1 MSDILGSNNLF
12 AEFLDDYFA
21 ECEEHLAVVR
31 QELLALEPLTN
42 RPAEP
47 SILDRLFRCF
57 HSLKGLSG
65 MVGVKEA
72 EDLAHHQESYLRA
85 LREQQVVLSPEG
97 FDALMVGAKL
107 LEEVIAAY
115 RSQDNIP
122 NIERAIA
129 QLANVLPKANPASPQ
144 GTITPVEL
152 KLPEPAIQQL
162 VEAQKQGLQAWH
174 FVFIPKNELTER
186 GINVNQIRECLQKLG
201 QLIHAAPR
209 LQPDGEIAFDF
220 IITTNQNPETII
232 TGGQKDGLS
241 WKPYSSAGKSQEAK
255 SKREETQ
262 EETISQRTSIDAGGQ
277 TPGEEPSPKL
287 PGQQPPG
294 TVEPH
299 SQPAPPTLPLAQSSN
314 VVRVELPKLD
324 SLMHKVGELVIS
336 RARLE
341 ENLRYLS
348 DKLPASELRT
358 MQEINQ
364 ILERQMRDLR
374 ESVMRVRLVP
384 IGEVFARMQF
394 VVRDL
399 VRASEKEVKLEV
411 SGQETEID
419 KLVVERMIDP
429 LLHLVRNA
437 VSHGIETPTERQQ
450 AGKPTGGK
458 IALRASTV
466 GETVVVEIEDDGRGV
481 NCQKVV
487 EKAVER
493 GLLQEKDK
501 ASSED
506 STTIL
511 ELLCSSG
518 FSTREE
524 ADLTS
529 GRGVGMAIVKNT
541 VLELGGLLTLNTKP
555 GVGTC
560 FTIQLPLTL
569 AIADALIVKVRD
581 QIFAIPQSSVVEVM
595 DLEPDKITVLENNEI
610 IFYRGHVL
618 PILRLER
625 LFRYKNKKIFE
636 GAKNEEIVRSNR
648 FSDSESK
655 VRSNRFS
662 DSESKVRSNRFS
674 DSKSKEEIV
683 RSNRFSD
690 SESKT
695 DETGGTPVLKNQR
708 RNTLSVAI
716 VGNNLNGLN
725 ACGIV
730 VDKFVGLREIVARPL
745 TDPLVRVPGITGA
758 TELGDGRVVL
768 ILDIGRLLAEVGKRQ
783 YEAKGNTR
791 QEAKGN
797 TRQEAKGKRQE

>member
-42 RPAEP
+42 RQADP
-47 SILDRLFRCF
+47 SILDRLFRRF

-85 LREQQVVLSPEG
+85 LREQQVVLSAEG

-115 RSQDNIP
+115 RSQDDIP
-122 NIERAIA
+122 NIEGAIA
-129 QLANVLPKANPASPQ
+129 QLASVLPEATPPSSQ

-152 KLPEPAIQQL
+152 KLPEPASQQL
-162 VEAQKQGLQAWH
+162 VKAEKEGLQAWH
-174 FVFIPKNELTER
+174 FVFVPKSDLTER
-186 GINVNQIRECLQKLG
+186 GINVNQIREDLQKLG
-201 QLIHAAPR
+201 KLTHSAPR
-209 LQPDGEIAFDF
+209 LQPDGAIAFDF
-220 IITTNQNPETII
+220 IVTTNQNPETIFA
-232 TGGQKDGLS
+232 GGDNNGLT
-241 WKPYSSAGKSQEAK
+241 WRPYSLPRAGQRGDSQEAK
-255 SKREETQ
+255 GKGQGETQPEEQ
-262 EETISQRTSIDAGGQ
+262 EETISDVVGQ
-277 TPGEEPSPKL
+277 TPGGEPSPEL
-287 PGQQPPG
+287 PGPPPVVSETVSPETPPLLEQPPPR
-294 TVEPH
+294 TRH
-299 SQPAPPTLPLAQSSN
+299 LAPSSN

-348 DKLPASELRT
+348 DKLQASDLRT
-358 MQEINQ
+358 MQEINLV
-364 ILERQMRDLR
+364 LERQMRDLR
-374 ESVMRVRLVP
+374 ERVMRVRLVP

-399 VRASEKEVKLEV
+399 VRASEKEVNLEV

-419 KLVVERMIDP
+419 KLVVERMMDP

-437 VSHGIETPTERQQ
+437 VSHGIEPPTERHS
-450 AGKPTGGK
+450 AGKPASGK

-466 GETVVVEIEDDGRGV
+466 GETVAIEIEDDGRGV
-481 NCQKVV
+481 NGQKVL
-487 EKAVER
+487 EKAVQR
-493 GLLQEKDK
+493 GLLQEQDK
-501 ASSED
+501 ANSSD
-506 STTIL
+506 SISIL

-541 VLELGGLLTLNTKP
+541 VQELGGLLTLNTKP
-555 GVGTC
+555 GLGTC

-569 AIADALIVKVRD
+569 AIADALIVKVGD

-595 DLEPDKITVLENNEI
+595 ELEPDKITALENNEI

-625 LFRYKNKKIFE
+625 LFRYNLKRVLA
-636 GAKNEEIVRSNR
+636 GAKNNEIADSNP
-648 FSDSESK
+648 
-655 VRSNRFS
+655 SNDCQVKKNER
-662 DSESKVRSNRFS
+662 D
-674 DSKSKEEIV
+674 DKSLLQK
-683 RSNRFSD
+683 
-690 SESKT
+690 K
-695 DETGGTPVLKNQR
+695 R
-708 RNTLSVAI
+708 RNTISVAI

-730 VDKFVGLREIVARPL
+730 VDKLVGLREIVVRPL
-745 TDPLVRVPGITGA
+745 TDPLVRVAGITGA

-768 ILDIGRLLAEVGKRQ
+768 ILDISRLLAEAVKRP
-783 YEAKGNTR
+783 KP
-791 QEAKGN
+791 
-797 TRQEAKGKRQE
+797 KGKG